1 MPFFRSRMGA
11 ESIER
16 KAAAFGAALRTEPA
30 PGDVEWLA
38 VVATKGDTDHAVWEL
53 RYARRALGVLVAQRD
68 ALDDRT
74 ASAVARVVTGA
85 FASDPA
91 VDPKMVDVAVGQFN
105 SRLSAYRDIL
115 QARGGA
121 PLPLRL
127 GQMLLAFAGGPI
139 GRGQTEVGRAGEIL
153 AGYTAEAGA
162 ELQRIF
168 GAPSLPEDLPPSA
181 VAR

>member
-1 MPFFRSRMGA
+1 MPFFRSRRGA

-16 KAAAFGAALRTEPA
+16 KAGTFAAGLRHEPA
-30 PGDVEWLA
+30 GADVEWLA
-38 VVATKGDTDHAVWEL
+38 AVATKGDTDHAVWEL

-74 ASAVARVVTGA
+74 AAAVARAVTEG
-85 FASDPA
+85 FATDPA
-91 VDPKMVDVAVGQFN
+91 VDPKMVEVAVGQFAA
-105 SRLSAYRDIL
+105 RLSAYRDIL

-121 PLPLRL
+121 PVSIRL

-139 GRGQTEVGRAGEIL
+139 GRGQTEVGRGGEIL
-153 AGYTAEAGA
+153 AGYLAEAAA

-181 VAR
+181 LAR